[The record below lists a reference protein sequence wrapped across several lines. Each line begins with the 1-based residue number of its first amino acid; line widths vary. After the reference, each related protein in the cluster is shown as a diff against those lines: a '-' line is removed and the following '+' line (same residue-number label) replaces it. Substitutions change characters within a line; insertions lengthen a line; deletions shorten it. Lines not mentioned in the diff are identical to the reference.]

1 MENQSTQNGR
11 GQTALIT
18 GGSFGIGLELARLF
32 ARDGYHLILVART
45 QSDLDTAALQ
55 MKSEGAGDVI
65 TISKDLFG
73 EHAAQELYDD
83 VKSRGLTVDVLV
95 NDAGQG
101 VYGNFIET
109 PLEDELRIIH
119 LNINSLVVL
128 TKRFLQDMVA
138 RGSGKILQL
147 ASVVSKA
154 PAPLQAVYG
163 GTKGF
168 VYNFTQALHFELRDY
183 ENITIT
189 ALQPGATD
197 TDFFHKA
204 GADNSKM
211 VVEDKL
217 AGPAGVAKEG
227 YEALMAG
234 KDKVVAGL
242 KNKVQM
248 AMGNVMPD
256 QAIAAQMYNE
266 SKPAD
271 KEDAD

>member
-1 MENQSTQNGR
+1 MENNNSTRKGA

-18 GGSFGIGLELARLF
+18 GGSMGIGLELARLF
-32 ARDGYHLILVART
+32 ARDGYNLILVARD
-45 QSDLDTAALQ
+45 QGELLAASEQ
-55 MKSEGAGDVI
+55 MKAEGAGKVI

-73 EHAAQELYDD
+73 EHAAQELYDEI
-83 VKSRGLTVDVLV
+83 KGRGIQVDVLV

-109 PLEDELRIIH
+109 DLAQELKIIH

-128 TKRFLQDMVA
+128 TKHYLKEMAA
-138 RGSGKILQL
+138 RNSGKILQL

-168 VYNFTQALHFELRDY
+168 VYNFTQALIYEMRDY
-183 ENITIT
+183 DGVSIT

-197 TDFFHKA
+197 TDFFNKA
-204 GADNSKM
+204 GATESKM

-217 AGPAGVAKEG
+217 ADPAGVAKEG

-242 KNKVQM
+242 KNKIQM

-256 QAIAAQMYNE
+256 QAIAAQLYNE
-266 SKPAD
+266 SKPA
-271 KEDAD
+271 E

>member
-1 MENQSTQNGR
+1 MESNSNRKGA

-18 GGSFGIGLELARLF
+18 GGSWGIGLELARLF
-32 ARDGYHLILVART
+32 ARDGYDLILVARD
-45 QSDLDTAALQ
+45 QGELLAASEQ
-55 MKSEGAGDVI
+55 MKAEGAGKVI

-73 EHAAQELYDD
+73 ENAAQELYDNI
-83 VKSRGLTVDVLV
+83 KGQGIQVDVLV

-101 VYGNFIET
+101 VYGNFWET
-109 PLEDELRIIH
+109 DLEQELKIIH

-128 TKRFLQDMVA
+128 TKRFLQEMIA

-168 VYNFTQALHFELRDY
+168 VYNFTQALHYELRDY

-197 TDFFHKA
+197 TDFFNKA
-204 GADNSKM
+204 GAEDSRM

-217 AGPAGVAKEG
+217 ADPAGVAKEG

-234 KDKVVAGL
+234 KDKVVAGM
-242 KNKVQM
+242 KNKMQM
-248 AMGNVMPD
+248 AMGNLMPD